1 MDAMAVSVSRSGNYR
16 LGSASGQVLFPDR
29 EISFCGEIG
38 LAVRSHILA
47 LWRDYGAVR
56 KKLRHNRAT
65 RLPNRANTAMSS
77 VTDLLN
83 TIRAS
88 GNGVSL
94 AELLTRYPGIPRR
107 TAQRQ
112 IAALIDSGH
121 VVALGE
127 GRARRYFAAGAES
140 GPAPRLAS
148 VDSFPP
154 FIPLSADSQ
163 DILAYIDQPPEA
175 RKPVGYQR
183 DFLDAYRPNE
193 TWYLSES
200 LRRQL
205 YRMGKTTDVEA
216 PAGTYSR
223 AILNRLLIDLSWA
236 SSHLEG
242 NTYSRL
248 DTRELIEHGKAAR
261 GKAAIE
267 TQMILNHKTAIEMLV
282 ENIDSAEFNRYT
294 LMNLHSALA
303 ENLLPNPA
311 DEGRIRQHAVDIGKS
326 VYRPLSTPQQI
337 EEALD
342 ALLLKASLIRDP
354 FEQSFFMMV
363 HLPYLQP
370 FADINK
376 RSSRLAA
383 NLPLF
388 RANLC
393 PLTFLDVPEQ
403 AYSRA
408 TLGVYEMTR
417 VELLRDLYVWAY
429 ERSTQE
435 YLAIKQDLAE
445 PDPLRLAWRDFIKQT
460 LREVVTHPELDPL
473 SCIQRAVA
481 ERVPAEARPDVQ
493 ALIVEELRRLHEG
506 VLARYGLRLSEY
518 AAWKAR
524 QGRAAPSSSMG
535 HGIH

>member
-1 MDAMAVSVSRSGNYR
+1 MSTARHLLSSLQTAEN
-16 LGSASGQVLFPDR
+16 
-29 EISFCGEIG
+29 G
-38 LAVRSHILA
+38 L
-47 LWRDYGAVR
+47 
-56 KKLRHNRAT
+56 T
-65 RLPNRANTAMSS
+65 
-77 VTDLLN
+77 
-83 TIRAS
+83 
-88 GNGVSL
+88 L
-94 AELLTRYPGIPRR
+94 AELLVAHPAVARR
-107 TAQRQ
+107 TAQRWL
-112 IAALIDSGH
+112 ATLVADGH
-121 VVALGE
+121 VLAKGE
-127 GRARRYFAAGAES
+127 GRARRYWPADAQQQARS
-140 GPAPRLAS
+140 GSAS
-148 VDSFPP
+148 ISADQVPL
-154 FIPLSADSQ
+154 FIPLSADSR
-163 DILAYIDQPPEA
+163 DILVYVDQPYMA

-183 DFLDAYRPNE
+183 DFLDSYRPNQ
-193 TWYLSES
+193 TWYLSAS
-200 LRRQL
+200 LRRHL
-205 YRMGKTTDVEA
+205 HHMGRTTDQVE

-267 TQMILNHKTAIEMLV
+267 TQMILNHKSAIELLV
-282 ENIDSAEFNRYT
+282 ENIDTVAFNRYT
-294 LMNLHSALA
+294 VLNLHSALA

-326 VYRPLSTPQQI
+326 VYRPLSAPQQI

-342 ALLLKASLIRDP
+342 ALLSKANQIADP
-354 FEQSFFMMV
+354 FEQSFFIMV

-376 RSSRLAA
+376 RTSRLAA

-393 PLTFLDVPEQ
+393 PLTFLGVPEQ

-408 TLGVYEMTR
+408 ILGVYELTR

-435 YLAIKQDLAE
+435 YLAIRKDLAE
-445 PDPLRLAWRDFIKQT
+445 PAPLRLAWRDLIKQT
-460 LREVVTHPELDPL
+460 IQGLVKHPEQEPL
-473 SCIQRAVA
+473 TCIQRVVA
-481 ERVPAEARPDVQ
+481 ECVPEGEQASVQ

-506 VLARYGLRLSEY
+506 VLARYGLRPLEY
-518 AAWKAR
+518 AAW
-524 QGRAAPSSSMG
+524 RAA
-535 HGIH
+535 HGPRH

>member
-1 MDAMAVSVSRSGNYR
+1 MA
-16 LGSASGQVLFPDR
+16 QFD
-29 EISFCGEIG
+29 I
-38 LAVRSHILA
+38 
-47 LWRDYGAVR
+47 
-56 KKLRHNRAT
+56 LRHTCAT
-65 RLPNRANTAMSS
+65 YTPNSANTAMSS
-77 VTDLLN
+77 TTDL
-83 TIRAS
+83 TDSIQAFE
-88 GNGVSL
+88 NGLTL
-94 AELLTRYPGIPRR
+94 AELLTAHPGIARR
-107 TAQRQ
+107 TAQRL
-112 IAALIDSGH
+112 IAKLIESGQ
-121 VVALGE
+121 VAAAGE
-127 GRARRYFAAGAES
+127 GRARRYFRANAQSGSAA
-140 GPAPRLAS
+140 LATRA
-148 VDSFPP
+148 DSFPP

-163 DILAYIDQPPEA
+163 DILAYIDRPAQA

-193 TWYLSES
+193 TWYLSET

-205 YRMGKTTDVEA
+205 HKMGRTTNCDE

-267 TQMILNHKTAIEMLV
+267 TQMILNHKTAIELLV
-282 ENIDSAEFNRYT
+282 ENIEVAEFNRYT

-337 EEALD
+337 EDTLD
-342 ALLLKASLIRDP
+342 ALLGKANQIADP

-376 RSSRLAA
+376 RTSRLAA

-417 VELLRDLYVWAY
+417 VELLRDLYVWAF

-435 YLAIKQDLAE
+435 YLTIKQDMAQ
-445 PDPLRLAWRDFIKQT
+445 PDPLRLAWRDLIKQT
-460 LREVVTHPELDPL
+460 IREVITQPELEPL
-473 SCIQRAVA
+473 VCIQRSVA
-481 ERVPAEARPDVQ
+481 ERVPEGEQAGVQ
-493 ALIVEELRRLHEG
+493 ALMVEELRRLHEG
-506 VLARYGLRLSEY
+506 VLARYGLRPSEY
-518 AAWKAR
+518 AAWKAVH
-524 QGRAAPSSSMG
+524 G
-535 HGIH
+535 H

>member
-1 MDAMAVSVSRSGNYR
+1 MSDT
-16 LGSASGQVLFPDR
+16 
-29 EISFCGEIG
+29 G
-38 LAVRSHILA
+38 L
-47 LWRDYGAVR
+47 
-56 KKLRHNRAT
+56 T
-65 RLPNRANTAMSS
+65 
-77 VTDLLN
+77 
-83 TIRAS
+83 
-88 GNGVSL
+88 L
-94 AELLTRYPGIPRR
+94 AELLSQHPDVARR
-107 TAQRQ
+107 TAQRS
-112 IAALIDSGH
+112 IAQLIARSQ
-121 VVALGE
+121 VTAVGE
-127 GRARRYFAAGAES
+127 GRARRYFSVGTRTDTSVKNAGTDA
-140 GPAPRLAS
+140 
-148 VDSFPP
+148 FPS

-163 DILAYIDQPPEA
+163 DILAHVDQPVEA

-183 DFLDAYRPNE
+183 EFLDAYRPNE

-205 YRMGKTTDVEA
+205 RKMGITADVGA

-267 TQMILNHKTAIEMLV
+267 TQMILNHKTAIELLV
-282 ENIDSAEFNRYT
+282 ENISEAEFNRYT

-311 DEGRIRQHAVDIGKS
+311 DEGRIRLHAVDIGKN
-326 VYRPLSTPQQI
+326 VYRPLFTSQQL
-337 EEALD
+337 EDALD
-342 ALLLKASLIRDP
+342 ALLNKANQISDP

-376 RSSRLAA
+376 RTSRLAA

-388 RANLC
+388 LANLC

-408 TLGVYEMTR
+408 TLGVYELTR

-435 YLAIKQDLAE
+435 YLALKQNLTE
-445 PDPLRLAWRDFIKQT
+445 PDPLRLAWRDLIKQT
-460 LREVVTHPELDPL
+460 IREIVIHTENEPL
-473 SCIQRAVA
+473 ASIQRSVA
-481 ERVPAEARPDVQ
+481 RHVPEHEQPSVQ
-493 ALIVEELRRLHEG
+493 ALIVEELKRLHEG
-506 VLARYGLRLSEY
+506 VLARYGLRPSEY
-518 AAWKAR
+518 AAWKAVHR
-524 QGRAAPSSSMG
+524 
-535 HGIH
+535 H

>member
-1 MDAMAVSVSRSGNYR
+1 MTELQAK
-16 LGSASGQVLFPDR
+16 
-29 EISFCGEIG
+29 
-38 LAVRSHILA
+38 H
-47 LWRDYGAVR
+47 
-56 KKLRHNRAT
+56 
-65 RLPNRANTAMSS
+65 
-77 VTDLLN
+77 TD
-83 TIRAS
+83 IA
-88 GNGVSL
+88 
-94 AELLTRYPGIPRR
+94 RR
-107 TAQRQ
+107 TIQRLIAKLIERHQ
-112 IAALIDSGH
+112 I
-121 VVALGE
+121 VARGE
-127 GRARRYFAAGAES
+127 GRARRYFPSGANAGINALLVGTE
-140 GPAPRLAS
+140 
-148 VDSFPP
+148 SFPP
-154 FIPLSADSQ
+154 FVPLSADSQ
-163 DILAYIDQPPEA
+163 DILAYIDQPLEA

-183 DFLDAYRPNE
+183 DFLYAYQPNE

-205 YRMGKTTDVEA
+205 LKMGRTADADE

-248 DTRELIEHGKAAR
+248 DTRELIDHGRVAS
-261 GKAAIE
+261 GKGAIE
-267 TQMILNHKTAIEMLV
+267 TQMILNHKTAIELLV

-311 DEGRIRQHAVDIGKS
+311 DEGRVRQHAVDIGKS
-326 VYRPLSTPQQI
+326 VYRPLSTQQQI
-337 EEALD
+337 EAALD
-342 ALLLKASLIRDP
+342 ELLSKANLIRDP

-376 RSSRLAA
+376 RTSRLAA

-445 PDPLRLAWRDFIKQT
+445 PDPIRLAWRDFIKLT
-460 LREVVTHPELDPL
+460 LREVVTYPDRDPL
-473 SCIQRAVA
+473 ACIQQSV
-481 ERVPAEARPDVQ
+481 
-493 ALIVEELRRLHEG
+493 LEG
-506 VLARYGLRLSEY
+506 V
-518 AAWKAR
+518 
-524 QGRAAPSSSMG
+524 P
-535 HGIH
+535 